1 MPCSWQCGGDCLVLP
16 PWWRGLLS
24 CGTGAREWGSF
35 VWMRGRVCRCGRR
48 VAVGHHPLGAS
59 GASSCYSL
67 PSSSRSGLRAC
78 TPLLSCRLMVG
89 TRVPSGRYAR
99 RRVVLPVRGRV
110 QPGGLWWR
118 LAGPT
123 VYSLLGGGTWVCRE
137 VHHSAGGFFLLF
149 FVGGGALR
157 HCSLC
162 ARWKCASI
170 GSVWL
175 LISGM
180 SAIFF
185 VLWLCLP
192 CSHAFSHSTHL
203 FSSIMVSCCTLFFVF
218 FPYVLPLTA
227 RLYRWRV
234 RFVVCELVGSSIS
247 VSLFSSIPHLM

>member
-110 QPGGLWWR
+110 EPGGLWWR

-137 VHHSAGGFFLLF
+137 VQQSAGGFFLLF
-149 FVGGGALR
+149 LWVVVLSVIAVCVQGGSAPLLAACG
-157 HCSLC
+157 CSFRGC
-162 ARWKCASI
+162 
-170 GSVWL
+170 L
-175 LISGM
+175 LYFSCYGCVFPVRM
-180 SAIFF
+180 
-185 VLWLCLP
+185 L
-192 CSHAFSHSTHL
+192 FSHSTHL

-227 RLYRWRV
+227 RLCRWRV

>member
-1 MPCSWQCGGDCLVLP
+1 M
-16 PWWRGLLS
+16 
-24 CGTGAREWGSF
+24 
-35 VWMRGRVCRCGRR
+35 WMRGRVCRCGRR

-89 TRVPSGRYAR
+89 TRVPSERYAR

-110 QPGGLWWR
+110 EPGGLWWR

-137 VHHSAGGFFLLF
+137 VQQSAGGLFLLF

-192 CSHAFSHSTHL
+192 CSHAFFPLYTSFLFDHGELLYSFFRIFSVRATPHCPPLPLASTVCCLRIGRFKYLSKLVLIHSTL
-203 FSSIMVSCCTLFFVF
+203 NVILRRGACPRQPPRSTVASC
-218 FPYVLPLTA
+218 
-227 RLYRWRV
+227 RR
-234 RFVVCELVGSSIS
+234 
-247 VSLFSSIPHLM
+247 